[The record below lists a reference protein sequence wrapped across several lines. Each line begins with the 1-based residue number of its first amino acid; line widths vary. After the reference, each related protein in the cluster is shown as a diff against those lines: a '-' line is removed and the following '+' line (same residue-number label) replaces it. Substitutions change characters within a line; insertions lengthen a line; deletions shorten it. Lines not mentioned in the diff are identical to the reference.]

1 MNAERTGLTGADKN
15 HYLSS
20 IYVEKSRSFYEIL
33 ALTCNNGSHI
43 YVCSIRGPLNYHCT
57 RDPLPYQ
64 FNEGVMTHFSSLRIT
79 NDPHAPRHATPPLLV
94 IATTSSKQQQHG
106 TCLVDRSSTVAVI
119 SSSYVHH
126 TCIIHAVSKV
136 QKLIVSVEFKNVID
150 G

>member
-1 MNAERTGLTGADKN
+1 MFDSRTFK
-15 HYLSS
+15 LSL
-20 IYVEKSRSFYEIL
+20 YEGPF
-33 ALTCNNGSHI
+33 ALS
-43 YVCSIRGPLNYHCT
+43 
-57 RDPLPYQ
+57 

-106 TCLVDRSSTVAVI
+106 TCLVDRSSTVAVM

-136 QKLIVSVEFKNVID
+136 QKLIVSGRRV
-150 G
+150 

>member
-1 MNAERTGLTGADKN
+1 MFDSRTFK
-15 HYLSS
+15 LSL
-20 IYVEKSRSFYEIL
+20 YEGPFALSF
-33 ALTCNNGSHI
+33 N
-43 YVCSIRGPLNYHCT
+43 VR
-57 RDPLPYQ
+57 RDDSFQL
-64 FNEGVMTHFSSLRIT
+64 LRIT